1 MRRTRPFLALCL
13 CALLALSGCGEP
25 EPLPSPTA
33 TPEPTPSPTAQPPAR
48 FSLGWDPAASL
59 HPITGESQVNQE
71 LTGLVYQGLYELD
84 NTFTPRPVLAQS
96 AAVSEDG
103 LTWTFTLKS
112 GAVFS
117 DGTPLTAAHGAAS
130 LNAAR
135 AAPLYAPRLVG
146 LTGAAAGED
155 GALIVTLSAPNGNL
169 PALLDVPI
177 VLEQPEGAAPLGT
190 GYYCYEQ
197 SGEQLLLRANPHNP
211 SASALP
217 YDAIPLTPASDA
229 ASRIAAFDSGEVSCV
244 TTDFTSPYA
253 LGYSSSYEATD
264 FPTTTLLY
272 VGFQAGGGMCRSPL
286 VRRAFSMAL
295 DRQEAVRLDLSG
307 HGDGACLPVSPLSG
321 EYGQTAADALAYDLE
336 QAAALL
342 EEAGYEKKEDG
353 LLYDRRDPAEVTLLV
368 NSDNDARQA
377 IANRLA
383 RALEELG
390 VTVTV
395 TRLPWSGYT
404 AALEKGDFDLY
415 LGEVRLTGDFDPT
428 ALLAGELN
436 YGGFYSEELSAR
448 LAQWK
453 AARGEGRAQ
462 AANALW
468 EQFAQEAPIAP
479 VCFKRGSLLMRWGM
493 AANLTPTRANPYY
506 QMDQWITTGYGR

>member
-1 MRRTRPFLALCL
+1 MRRARPFLALCL

-33 TPEPTPSPTAQPPAR
+33 TPEPTPTQTPQPPAR
-48 FSLGWDPAASL
+48 FSLGWDPATSL

-84 NTFTPRPVLAQS
+84 NTFTPQPVLAQS
-96 AAVSEDG
+96 AVVSEDG
-103 LTWTFTLKS
+103 LTWTFTLKP

-135 AAPLYAPRLVG
+135 AAPLYAPRLAE
-146 LTGAAAGED
+146 LTGVAAGED
-155 GALIVTLSAPNGNL
+155 GVLTVTLSAPNGNL

-177 VLEQPEGAAPLGT
+177 VLEQLEGAAPLGT

-197 SGEQLLLRANPHNP
+197 SGDKLLLRANPHNA

-217 YDAIPLTPASDA
+217 YDVIPLTPASDA

-272 VGFQAGGGMCRSPL
+272 VGFQADGGMCRSPL

-295 DRQEAVRLDLSG
+295 DREETVRLDLSG
-307 HGDGACLPVSPLSG
+307 HGDAACLPVSPLSG
-321 EYGQTAADALAYDLE
+321 EYSRTAAAGLAYDLE

-342 EEAGYEKKEDG
+342 EEAGYAKQEDG
-353 LLYDRRDPAEVTLLV
+353 LLYSGRTPAEVTLLV
-368 NSDNDARQA
+368 NSDNDVRQD
-377 IANRLA
+377 IAGRLA
-383 RALEELG
+383 QALKGLG

-395 TRLPWSGYT
+395 NRLPWSGYT
-404 AALEKGDFDLY
+404 AALAAGQFDLY

-428 ALLAGELN
+428 TLLAGALN
-436 YGGFYSEELSAR
+436 YGGFYSEELSIR

-453 AARGEGRAQ
+453 AARGDGRTQ
-462 AANALW
+462 AASALW
-468 EQFAQEAPIAP
+468 EQFVQDAPIAP